1 MKLTIERDLFVA
13 ALGAASRIS
22 KNATAIPILS
32 NVLLSPADNTLRVRA
47 TDLDYLIENS
57 LPAEIQINGA
67 NNHEITAPAQKLHA
81 VCDGLKAGAQIQL
94 EWEPSTG
101 PLVIRSGRSRYS
113 LHTLPATDFPSL
125 PWPEKV
131 KPFKLPGKEL
141 AEALATISFAIG
153 QDKSRPFTHGV
164 NWQVDDRRIALAT
177 TNGGELALVRIDC
190 PDGVQFP
197 SVIVP
202 EKAVAEIGRL
212 AKASEHI
219 SISLV
224 KGKIAV
230 TAGTSSMVSKLI
242 DATFPDYRPLLA
254 MERPNSFIVDVAD
267 FAGAVTR
274 LRALDDDTRMRLNL
288 ESGLLTISLVNPRH
302 GDADEKL
309 DVEYEGPS
317 IDLGVKASGVQEILG
332 SIDTARCAFKFAD
345 PRTPFIIVPTEGDG
359 RVFMTSP
366 VNVPVG

>member
-1 MKLTIERDLFVA
+1 MKLIIERDLFVA

-32 NVLLSPADNTLRVRA
+32 NVMLSPTDNALRVRA
-47 TDLDYLIENS
+47 CDLDYLVENS

-67 NNHEITAPAQKLHA
+67 NAHDITAPAQKLHA
-81 VCDGLKAGAQIQL
+81 VCDGLKAGAQITI
-94 EWEPSTG
+94 EYEPVTG

-131 KPFKLPGKEL
+131 TPFDLPGKEL
-141 AEALATISFAIG
+141 ADALTAVSFAIG

-164 NWQVDDRRIALAT
+164 NWQVDGKRIALAT
-177 TNGGELALVRIDC
+177 TNGGELGLVRMDC
-190 PDGVQFP
+190 PDNVKFP

-202 EKAVAEIGRL
+202 ENATAEMGRL

-254 MERPNSFIVDVAD
+254 MDRPNSFSIDVAD

-309 DVEYEGPS
+309 DMEYDGPS
-317 IDLGVKASGVQEILG
+317 INLGVKASGVQEILG
-332 SIDTARCAFKFAD
+332 SIDSERCVLKFAD
-345 PRTPFIIVPTEGDG
+345 PRTPFLILPTEGDG

-366 VNVPVG
+366 VNVPV